1 MTDIVGSTEH
11 ASELGD
17 TGWRELVELHHS
29 TIRAALKR
37 HGGREIDTAGD
48 GFFVIFD
55 APAAAVRCALEIVE
69 QVHGLGLDVRA
80 GIHVGE
86 VEQMGAKVSGI
97 TVPIASRI
105 MSAAAPSEV
114 LVSSTVRDLAA
125 GSGFKFEDRGVREL
139 KGVPGEWHIFGV
151 VTEVAEE
158 STETG
163 ASAGARERR
172 AAAVR
177 RAQSRPIW
185 QRRPRLVAA
194 GVVGLAIVLATAGLL
209 VWKPWQ
215 PAALASVDENSIGVI
230 DPDRGEIVR
239 QISVGAQPSG

>member
-1 MTDIVGSTEH
+1 MRDRVPGGRRSERYLTTVLMTDIVGSTEH

-37 HGGREIDTAGD
+37 HGGRELDTAGD

-69 QVHGLGLDVRA
+69 EVHELGLDVRA
-80 GIHVGE
+80 GVHVGE

-105 MSAAAPSEV
+105 MSAASPSEV

-139 KGVPGEWHIFGV
+139 KGVSGEWHIFGV

-158 STETG
+158 SGTRCSCRG
-163 ASAGARERR
+163 A
-172 AAAVR
+172 
-177 RAQSRPIW
+177 
-185 QRRPRLVAA
+185 
-194 GVVGLAIVLATAGLL
+194 
-209 VWKPWQ
+209 
-215 PAALASVDENSIGVI
+215 
-230 DPDRGEIVR
+230 
-239 QISVGAQPSG
+239 